1 MVLEA
6 KKFIGDSL
14 TCPSRVLHLPGMCHM
29 LLVYCSIDYI
39 NLCKG
44 CVPKKLLKETLVH
57 LSSSTLHSTTTLLQD
72 IENFHNVRLQE
83 RLQIPCS
90 ICIFVV
96 FEKNFGGHPT
106 LNFVQ

>member
-1 MVLEA
+1 MMVLEA

-57 LSSSTLHSTTTLLQD
+57 LSPRSESSIVSDTCRARETITNLFLGLKNPRFDSK
-72 IENFHNVRLQE
+72 IIKIGQE
-83 RLQIPCS
+83 TPEIQY
-90 ICIFVV
+90 
-96 FEKNFGGHPT
+96 FELF
-106 LNFVQ
+106 

>member
-1 MVLEA
+1 MMVLEA

-57 LSSSTLHSTTTLLQD
+57 LSPPPPS
-72 IENFHNVRLQE
+72 
-83 RLQIPCS
+83 
-90 ICIFVV
+90 
-96 FEKNFGGHPT
+96 
-106 LNFVQ
+106 LNGTRGIGTQKIVH

>member
-57 LSSSTLHSTTTLLQD
+57 LSPSTDPHPHSGNRNKLHFSTGELINTL
-72 IENFHNVRLQE
+72 
-83 RLQIPCS
+83 
-90 ICIFVV
+90 
-96 FEKNFGGHPT
+96 
-106 LNFVQ
+106 